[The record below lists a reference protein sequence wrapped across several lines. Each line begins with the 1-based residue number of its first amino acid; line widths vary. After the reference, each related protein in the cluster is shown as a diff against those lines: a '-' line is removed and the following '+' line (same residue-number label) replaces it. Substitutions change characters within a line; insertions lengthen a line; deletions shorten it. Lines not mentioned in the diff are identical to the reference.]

1 MKYVRLDH
9 YEFVKIIG
17 PDARKFLQGQVTC
30 NMEQVSDSVSLTGAL
45 CNLKGRVIADFRA
58 LAIDEGIALQT
69 QSGMAETIVN
79 VLKKYAVFSKV
90 EISSGNFSD
99 KVIGC
104 VGSDTESL
112 LSRLFAWQKPT
123 DGNVFK
129 TAEVAIVSIDD
140 NTQRYEIYPFT
151 EAASTLIAELDN
163 SAEHCSI
170 SLWHSLDIESGIF
183 HVDAELSEEF
193 TPQLLNYDISGV
205 IDFKK
210 GCYTGQEI
218 VARMFY
224 RSTAK
229 KRMTLLS
236 SPVPIEAD
244 ANVEYTENGSTFI
257 TPVLR
262 YSNGDVQRVNG
273 SLLLAVIGTD
283 AADSGVSPRLTNKEQ
298 TSLQILTM
306 PYTQLKD

>member
-9 YEFVKIIG
+9 YEFVKVIG

-30 NMEQVSDSVSLTGAL
+30 NMEKVDDSVSLAGAL

-58 LAIDEGIALQT
+58 LAIADGVALQT
-69 QSGMAETIVN
+69 EPGMAETIVN

-90 EISSGNFSD
+90 EISTGKFSSP
-99 KVIGC
+99 VLGC
-104 VGSDTESL
+104 VGDDAEQL
-112 LSRLFAWQKPT
+112 LSRLFAWQKPAV
-123 DGNVFK
+123 GNVFR
-129 TAEVAIVSIDD
+129 TAEIAIISIGDAA
-140 NTQRYEIYPFT
+140 QRFEVYPLT
-151 EAASTLIAELDN
+151 AAASTQLAALESAAESH
-163 SAEHCSI
+163 SA

-210 GCYTGQEI
+210 CCYTGQEI

-236 SPVPIEAD
+236 SPVPIEA
-244 ANVEYTENGSTFI
+244 NSNIEYTENGATFI

-262 YSNGDVQRVNG
+262 YCNGDATLQQS
-273 SLLLAVIGTD
+273 SLLLAVIGIQT
-283 AADSGVSPRLTNKEQ
+283 ADSGEPPRLTNKAQ

-306 PYTQLKD
+306 PYTKL